1 LKRGIVSLQANG
13 RQGSPALLTQD
24 QNRLQP
30 VVGTRLSMW
39 LELRELLDLEFV
51 NSKQADNL
59 LKKRDTEIMA
69 IKTPD
74 GKDAKYKVVPLK
86 VKTKADLDK
95 EKESKKKKKAG
106 KK

>member
-1 LKRGIVSLQANG
+1 LKLGTASQQENG
-13 RQGSPALLTQD
+13 KRGSPALLTQD
-24 QNRLQP
+24 QSRPQP
-30 VVGTRLSMW
+30 AVETHLSMW

-51 NSKQADNL
+51 NNKQADNPI
-59 LKKRDTEIMA
+59 KKRDTEIMA

>member
-1 LKRGIVSLQANG
+1 LKLGTASLQENGKRGN
-13 RQGSPALLTQD
+13 PAPLTQD
-24 QNRLQP
+24 QSRPQP
-30 VVGTRLSMW
+30 VVETHLSMW

-51 NSKQADNL
+51 SNKQADNPI
-59 LKKRDTEIMA
+59 KKRDTEIMA

>member
-1 LKRGIVSLQANG
+1 LKLGTASLQENG
-13 RQGSPALLTQD
+13 RQGSPALLTLD
-24 QNRLQP
+24 QSRLQP
-30 VVGTRLSMW
+30 AVETHLSMW

-51 NSKQADNL
+51 NNKQADNTS
-59 LKKRDTEIMA
+59 KKRDTEIMA

-74 GKDAKYKVVPLK
+74 GKDAKYKVVPIK

-95 EKESKKKKKAG
+95 EKDSKKKKKAG

>member
-1 LKRGIVSLQANG
+1 
-13 RQGSPALLTQD
+13 
-24 QNRLQP
+24 
-30 VVGTRLSMW
+30 MW
-39 LELRELLDLEFV
+39 LELRKLLDLEFV

>member
-1 LKRGIVSLQANG
+1 LKLGTASPQENG
-13 RQGSPALLTQD
+13 RRGSPAPLIQD
-24 QNRLQP
+24 QSRLQP
-30 VVGTRLSMW
+30 VVETRLSMW

-51 NSKQADNL
+51 NSKQADNR

>member
-1 LKRGIVSLQANG
+1 LIVGTASLQENG
-13 RQGSPALLTQD
+13 RRDSPALSTQD
-24 QNRLQP
+24 QSRLQP
-30 VVGTRLSMW
+30 AVETHLSMW
-39 LELRELLDLEFV
+39 LELRELLGLEFV
-51 NSKQADNL
+51 SNKQADNS

>member
-1 LKRGIVSLQANG
+1 M
-13 RQGSPALLTQD
+13 LLGLR
-24 QNRLQP
+24 RLL
-30 VVGTRLSMW
+30 G
-39 LELRELLDLEFV
+39 LEFV
-51 NSKQADNL
+51 NNKQADNS

-95 EKESKKKKKAG
+95 EKDSKKKKKAG